1 MLIRRLSAVVVASLS
16 LCTWA
21 ESFDVSKKLLDVKDR
36 PAFQKHED
44 RLILPLPS
52 SSIEDLRKLVDKKIA
67 KNLMMKSAPHIA
79 VITPGE
85 WRVLSQFLKMETI
98 EKIALEE
105 NLMQSKIE
113 IECLKKIVLTKGD
126 KFDEA
131 WFIAAKSPELLAI
144 RKQIWRKF
152 VVKGGSPDDFQP
164 KRWSPAITVGCTAPE
179 MFDED
184 ETAREKAECAFELKQ
199 I

>member
-1 MLIRRLSAVVVASLS
+1 MQIKRLSVIVVAFFCLS
-16 LCTWA
+16 AWA
-21 ESFDVSKKLLDVKDR
+21 DSFDVSKKLLEVKER
-36 PAFQKHED
+36 PQFQKHED
-44 RLILPLPS
+44 RLLLPLPAAT
-52 SSIEDLRKLVDKKIA
+52 IDELRKLVDKKIS
-67 KNLMMKSAPHIA
+67 KSLVMNSPAHIA

-85 WRVLSQFLKMETI
+85 WRVLGQVLKMETI

-105 NLMQSKIE
+105 KMMQSEIQ

-126 KFDEA
+126 KIDEA

-144 RKQIWRKF
+144 RKQIWRRF
-152 VVKGGSPDDFQP
+152 VVNGGNADDFQP
-164 KRWSPAITVGCTAPE
+164 KRWSPAITVGCTTPE

-184 ETAREKAECAFELKQ
+184 ETAREKAECVFALKQ